1 MPDSAKLRE
10 QAAKCRR
17 LASMRRNRPP
27 SPYLLSLA
35 EHFDRQAASLEMAH
49 AGNKPPG
56 ERPENRPAASD
67 RPDNRNENRTETARE
82 TKE

>member
-1 MPDSAKLRE
+1 MPDPAKLRE

-35 EHFDRQAASLEMAH
+35 EHFDRQAAALEMSH
-49 AGNKPPG
+49 AGNKPAA
-56 ERPENRPAASD
+56 ERAE
-67 RPDNRNENRTETARE
+67 
-82 TKE
+82 KE

>member
-1 MPDSAKLRE
+1 MPDPAKLRE

-35 EHFDRQAASLEMAH
+35 DHFDRQAASLELAH
-49 AGNKPPG
+49 AGSK
-56 ERPENRPAASD
+56 PAAD
-67 RPDNRNENRTETARE
+67 RAENRTAGGDRPESRIEQVPETE
-82 TKE
+82 K

>member
-1 MPDSAKLRE
+1 MPDPGKLRE

-35 EHFDRQAASLEMAH
+35 EHFERQAASLELAH
-49 AGNKPPG
+49 AGNKPA
-56 ERPENRPAASD
+56 ND
-67 RPDNRNENRTETARE
+67 RAEKKD
-82 TKE
+82 